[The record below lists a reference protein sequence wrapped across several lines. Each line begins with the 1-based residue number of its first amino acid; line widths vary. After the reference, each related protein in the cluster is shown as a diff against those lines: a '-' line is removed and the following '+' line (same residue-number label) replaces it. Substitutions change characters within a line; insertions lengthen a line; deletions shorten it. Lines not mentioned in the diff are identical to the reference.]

1 MGYIFFENILSLGRY
16 SLKGI
21 NNLPSKNAHF
31 QIIFFLILGL
41 LYIKSLKF
49 LCLWHLTRGILCNV
63 DVGTRNIQFSCIE
76 TEIRGLIAFQKRH
89 FSMETLPLLWRK
101 HSHEMKYICFVVGH
115 KMVGLQW
122 KNETLLSSFKAIKAS
137 VWIKILLTGLKKH
150 PVEVARLVRLAR
162 LAMLARL
169 VRLVRLG

>member
-101 HSHEMKYICFVVGH
+101 HSHTAFNSMKYICFVVGH

-122 KNETLLSSFKAIKAS
+122 KNETLLSSFKAIKVP
-137 VWIKILLTGLKKH
+137 VWIKLCFDRTKTH
-150 PVEVARLVRLAR
+150 PVFWSAVILSDI
-162 LAMLARL
+162 
-169 VRLVRLG
+169 

>member
-1 MGYIFFENILSLGRY
+1 MGYIFFE
-16 SLKGI
+16 

-76 TEIRGLIAFQKRH
+76 TEIRGLIAFQKLH

-101 HSHEMKYICFVVGH
+101 HSHTAFNSMKYICFVVGH

-122 KNETLLSSFKAIKAS
+122 KNETLLSSFKAIKAP

-150 PVEVARLVRLAR
+150 PVRCSYELRCSCELRCSYELR
-162 LAMLARL
+162 YSYELRCSFELRC
-169 VRLVRLG
+169 